1 MTRRKRSKSHSAD
14 RGSRRTPTAQGFYT
28 PFGGLDQHFTRTA
41 REKAVPHAPSA
52 RKLPD
57 TELERI
63 LQRVETEEEIF
74 LRAMK
79 DVVPLRREPE
89 LIPAARSMKRPARFR
104 PLEDE
109 EVFAHLQRL
118 VEGESDF
125 ELTYSDEYV
134 DGAVAGLSP
143 KVLKAL
149 RNGDYSYQDYVD
161 LHGLT
166 RTAAREA
173 VVDFVTRSFARKVR
187 CVLIVP
193 GRGLNS
199 EDKQPVLKERLVVW
213 LTQAPLKR
221 MVLAFSSARSY
232 DGGAGAF
239 YVLLR
244 RNLKKETFHVPAR

>member
-1 MTRRKRSKSHSAD
+1 M
-14 RGSRRTPTAQGFYT
+14 
-28 PFGGLDQHFTRTA
+28 QH
-41 REKAVPHAPSA
+41 ESPCPP
-52 RKLPD
+52 PD
-57 TELERI
+57 SDEALFR
-63 LQRVETEEEIF
+63 
-74 LRAMK
+74 RAMM
-79 DVVPLRREPE
+79 DVVPLNREPE
-89 LIPAARSMKRPARFR
+89 VVPAPRVPKKAPRFR
-104 PLEDE
+104 SLEDE
-109 EVFAHLQRL
+109 EVQAHLKRL
-118 VEGESDF
+118 VEGEEGF

-134 DGAVAGLSP
+134 DGAVVGLSP

-166 RTAAREA
+166 RTEAREA
-173 VVDFVTRSFARKVR
+173 VVAFVTRSYARKHR
-187 CVLIVP
+187 CVLVIP

-221 MVLAFSSARSY
+221 MVLAFASARSC

-244 RNLKKETFHVPAR
+244 RHLKKETFLIPAR